1 MSSTRTTSA
10 RTDRLGSSD
19 CRTRPRLS
27 ASADECRIDPDRIP
41 GEGRPGAAE
50 SPVVA
55 GFRGGRAGSQ
65 VPGRRAWM
73 RFAISPAAPA
83 ATSSSARPPR
93 ISSGVGIEDGSS
105 ALTVPA
111 SPSLPWLPPPV
122 VGGRAGAARAACR
135 SRCRSRPPLALG
147 GTGVLS
153 LTGLCRLL
161 LLGDRRLQRAQ
172 DVVVGARVRLHVG
185 RQVLERVLV
194 AVHRIGLVDPAVVPV
209 VQEQLPA
216 RCRCLGGRRADG
228 RGAEG
233 ERDEPQRERELR
245 QVAPER

>member
-1 MSSTRTTSA
+1 MDQAIAALDRACLRALTNAGSTLTGYLA
-10 RTDRLGSSD
+10 RVGLE
-19 CRTRPRLS
+19 PRKARSLRVS
-27 ASADECRIDPDRIP
+27 
-41 GEGRPGAAE
+41 GAA
-50 SPVVA
+50 
-55 GFRGGRAGSQ
+55 SQ

-73 RFAISPAAPA
+73 RLAISPAAPA

-122 VGGRAGAARAACR
+122 VVVVPEPPEPLPEPPPGAGAAARAAR
-135 SRCRSRPPLALG
+135 RDGRVVADRL
-147 GTGVLS
+147 V
-153 LTGLCRLL
+153 RLL

-185 RQVLERVLV
+185 GQVLQRVLV
-194 AVHRIGLVDPAVVPV
+194 TVHRIGLVDPAVVPV

-233 ERDEPQRERELR
+233 ERDEPQRKRELR